1 MNAMLIIEDEFTE
14 SERFDVIKFPLK
26 LGVAAL
32 TGQRDGRELK
42 GHDGISSDY
51 LKNAGM
57 DGLTRKTGTRDP
69 DQVNI
74 DKANDILESAM
85 NIDDQVTDG
94 ESAMSIT
101 NQNESVI
108 SEGESDISVTNQ
120 NESVMS
126 ATSASGS
133 CIPVTPLISE
143 MAQNE
148 STMSLALVNEPVMS
162 DFVPIESA
170 KYTGQDLVKSDEVC
184 VGTGQDTDN
193 ILIKAS
199 AGQDTII
206 ITETRSR
213 DKVPVPRNSYSV
225 KVKRMAL
232 DMLQQH
238 SMYHVAESLNVPL
251 TNLYRWKAQA
261 DKILNKKVTTINTRF
276 RKT

>member
-1 MNAMLIIEDEFTE
+1 MLIIEDEFTE

-51 LKNAGM
+51 LKHAGI

-126 ATSASGS
+126 APSANES

-206 ITETRSR
+206 ITETLSR